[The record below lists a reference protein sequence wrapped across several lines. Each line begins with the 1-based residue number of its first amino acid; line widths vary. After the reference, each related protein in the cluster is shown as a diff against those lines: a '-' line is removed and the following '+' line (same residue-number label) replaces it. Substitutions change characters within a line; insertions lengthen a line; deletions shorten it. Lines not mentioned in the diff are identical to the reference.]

1 MFLKIW
7 SLEEQ
12 QCLQVIPTHYNEIW
26 EFVVDYEEDVIIFG
40 SNSDKLTIKRI
51 KDKNQHK
58 SQELRKGT
66 YNIKSKYEIE
76 GNILKQNL
84 SKARRRKLELEAKL
98 SLLDQNIKGIKGNLA
113 NQGVIMADN
122 FIPQKFKTN
131 RQLFLEAKK
140 FSAKLQREQ
149 RVRL

>member
-1 MFLKIW
+1 M
-7 SLEEQ
+7 
-12 QCLQVIPTHYNEIW
+12 
-26 EFVVDYEEDVIIFG
+26 
-40 SNSDKLTIKRI
+40 
-51 KDKNQHK
+51 
-58 SQELRKGT
+58 

-98 SLLDQNIKGIKGNLA
+98 SLLDQNITGIKDNLKT
-113 NQGVIMADN
+113 QGIVMADN
-122 FIPQKFKTN
+122 YIPQKFKTN